1 MSAATQ
7 PETPLTI
14 ELAQEKID
22 RVANRIYALER
33 NNLIRTYADAGWAIL
48 EEFFAASFEVW
59 NSRDPSFPALARLS
73 EALSSKGAEWT
84 ETRLYRAVRTH
95 EQEVAF
101 GGFERWP
108 SLTVSHM
115 HAVQGLPWDKQ
126 RELLDT
132 AQAQRQQVRELQ
144 RAVST
149 ARGIAPRSAT
159 YTAVVEASAVLR
171 RLDRVLDL
179 RQELASDLG
188 LAGVS
193 EQSVAHLCEMLE
205 QLHVTVDSVST
216 ELQQLAKDPA
226 NEERP

>member
-1 MSAATQ
+1 MSEATQ
-7 PETPLTI
+7 TATPLTI
-14 ELAQEKID
+14 EVSQEKID
-22 RVANRIYALER
+22 RVAHRIYSLER

-48 EEFFAASFEVW
+48 EEFFEASFEVW

-84 ETRLYRAVRTH
+84 ETKLYRAVRTH

-101 GGFERWP
+101 GGFDRWP

-144 RAVST
+144 RTVSA
-149 ARGIAPRSAT
+149 ARGIAPRSPAC
-159 YTAVVEASAVLR
+159 TAVVEASAVLR

-179 RQELASDLG
+179 REELASDLG

-193 EQSVAHLCEMLE
+193 EQSIVHLCEMLE
-205 QLHVTVDSVST
+205 HLHGKVDSLSA
-216 ELQQLAKDPA
+216 ELQQLAKAPA
-226 NEERP
+226 EEERP